1 MVLATCPEPLRYVC
15 GEGRARQRNPNTLDF
30 VAAKLQGQIRPDVV
44 SFPKTPRFECAL
56 RGSTQVFSSPIV
68 TPRLQG
74 SRLPGSRLQ
83 GSRL

>member
-44 SFPKTPRFECAL
+44 SFPKLQAL
-56 RGSTQVFSSPIV
+56 NLPFAARHKLLAKLTAKYGD
-68 TPRLQG
+68 
-74 SRLPGSRLQ
+74 SR
-83 GSRL
+83 